1 MGMDS
6 RKRKKKKAIKMLNKK
21 IQDEKSYRN
30 LEQCKK
36 LLRFLKESGRFRHF
50 IKLVMKKHHVGFQ
63 GAIEETKK
71 NPDIQY
77 LIGKGLYQ
85 WTYGWFGSQ
94 TASIFHNDE
103 TTNFYLTL
111 FAKFSPKL

>member
-36 LLRFLKESGRFRHF
+36 LLRFLKESGYFRHF

-63 GAIEETKK
+63 GAIEEVKK
-71 NPDIQY
+71 SPDIPY
-77 LIGKGLYQ
+77 LIGTGSYQ
-85 WTYGWFGSQ
+85 WSYGWFGSQ

-103 TTNFYLTL
+103 ITNAYLTL